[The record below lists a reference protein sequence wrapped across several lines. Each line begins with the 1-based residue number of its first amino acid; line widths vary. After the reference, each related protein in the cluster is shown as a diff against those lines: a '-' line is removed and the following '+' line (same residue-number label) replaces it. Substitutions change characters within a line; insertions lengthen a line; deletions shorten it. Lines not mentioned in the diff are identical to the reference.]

1 MKYLLDTNICIYALK
16 NRPPEVLDRLRA
28 VGPSGVAISV
38 ITALELRHGAEKSQN
53 AIEAHR
59 KLDHFLSPI
68 STLAF
73 DEAAALVGAKIRA
86 ALQQQ
91 GRPIGDFD
99 ILIAAQAL
107 SLEMILVSNNLREFS
122 RVPGLRYENWVTHDS
137 KDPQK

>member
-1 MKYLLDTNICIYALK
+1 LKYLLDTNICIYALK

-38 ITALELRHGAEKSQN
+38 ITTLELRHGAEKSQN
-53 AIEAHR
+53 SIEAHR

-73 DEAAALVGAKIRA
+73 DEAAALVAAKIRA
-86 ALQQQ
+86 SLQRQ

-107 SLEMILVSNNLREFS
+107 SLKMVLVSNNLREFS
-122 RVPGLRYENWVTHDS
+122 RVPNLKYENWVADESTG
-137 KDPQK
+137 PQ